1 MSGKEIMNRDEMSRT
16 LTRMVS
22 QIIENVKDNDA
33 VCLVGIRRG
42 GAHLASRL
50 AEILKNSGRKDTLVG
65 FLDITLYRD
74 DLTTINDYP
83 VLHGTEIDFDITNRH
98 IILVDDVVYTGR
110 TTRAAMDA
118 LIDLGRPRKIS
129 LAALIDRGHREFP
142 IQPDFVG
149 KVVPTSADEIV
160 EVQLTEQTGTDCV
173 IINKKTQNK

>member
-1 MSGKEIMNRDEMSRT
+1 MSGKEIMNRDEIART
-16 LTRMVS
+16 LSRMVS
-22 QIIENVKDNDA
+22 QIVETVKENDA

-50 AEILKNSGRKDTLVG
+50 ADILKNDGRKNVLVG

-118 LIDLGRPRKIS
+118 LIDLGRPKKIS

-149 KVVPTSADEIV
+149 RVVPTSSEEIV
-160 EVQLTEQTGTDCV
+160 EVQLTEQAGTDCV
-173 IINKKTQNK
+173 KIHKSA